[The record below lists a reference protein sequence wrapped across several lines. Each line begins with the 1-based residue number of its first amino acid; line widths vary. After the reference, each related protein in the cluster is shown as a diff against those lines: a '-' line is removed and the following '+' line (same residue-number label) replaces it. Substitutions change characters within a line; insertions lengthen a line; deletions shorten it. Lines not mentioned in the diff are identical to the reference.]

1 MISDE
6 RSETYPVT
14 RPGWYDIIG
23 NADVVVAFV
32 TNTFASTSKFPPIS
46 ILIGVE
52 PVTPRLTVFDALPVP
67 PILLKLSCPALN
79 VVAAVPNEIRVLC
92 EVLRFGVY
100 TPRTVLLPAVAEVF
114 VMVDVNNVELWET

>member
-14 RPGWYDIIG
+14 RPGWYAVIG

-32 TNTFASTSKFPPIS
+32 ITRLASTNKFPPVS

-67 PILLKLSCPALN
+67 PILLKLSCPELK
-79 VVAAVPNEIRVLC
+79 
-92 EVLRFGVY
+92 
-100 TPRTVLLPAVAEVF
+100 F
-114 VMVDVNNVELWET
+114 VTLSY